1 MLEAGGFG
9 CLHGLEF
16 VEYLP
21 DGDPVHAGGGLVAV
35 GAVAGVAQGMSVDV
49 GVLRAERTV
58 AVRKSRAHE
67 DDAACAFLRRQ
78 SGNEAVARDEGA

>member
-1 MLEAGGFG
+1 M
-9 CLHGLEF
+9 
-16 VEYLP
+16 
-21 DGDPVHAGGGLVAV
+21 